1 MDKLLKLLEKD
12 SLVHPETLAK
22 MLNVETADIYEK
34 LKQLKNEKKLLAF
47 KAVLS
52 EDARKAERV
61 EAIIEVRLTPE
72 RDGGFN
78 RLAERI
84 SKFDE
89 VTSCYLVS
97 GGYDLLV
104 FVEGR
109 SLQQVALFV
118 SEKLSTLGGVLST
131 ATHFRLKTY
140 KEQGVMMHQDADE
153 EKPAVSA

>member
-1 MDKLLKLLEKD
+1 MDTLLKLLEKD
-12 SLVHPETLAK
+12 SLVHPDTLAK
-22 MLNVETADIYEK
+22 ILNIKTDEVYRQ
-34 LKQLKNEKKLLAF
+34 LQQLKKDKKLLAF
-47 KAVLS
+47 KAILS
-52 EDARKAERV
+52 EDVKKDEKV

-78 RLAERI
+78 HLAERI

-131 ATHFRLKTY
+131 STHFRLKTY
-140 KEQGVMMHQDADE
+140 KEHGVMMHIELDE
-153 EKPAVSA
+153 ERPAVSP

>member
-1 MDKLLKLLEKD
+1 MKDLLKLLEKTP
-12 SLVHPETLAK
+12 LVHPDTLAK
-22 MLNVETADIYEK
+22 TLGVPVAEVYEQLTE
-34 LKQLKNEKKLLAF
+34 LKRSKKLLAF

-52 EDARKAERV
+52 QDEKKDGLV

-84 SKFDE
+84 AKFDE

-104 FVEGR
+104 FVEGS
-109 SLQQVALFV
+109 SLQKVALFV

-131 ATHFRLKTY
+131 STHFRLKTY
-140 KEQGVMMHQDADE
+140 KEHGLMMHAEPNE
-153 EKPAVSA
+153 ERLAVSP